1 MRKKSIL
8 KELAH
13 LLVGGD
19 RYTGESFT
27 KERVI
32 SLMSPIP
39 PTKIIAQDG
48 PEQVVSGYTHPQVVM
63 EATKQISAD
72 LMN

>member
-1 MRKKSIL
+1 
-8 KELAH
+8 
-13 LLVGGD
+13 
-19 RYTGESFT
+19 
-27 KERVI
+27 
-32 SLMSPIP
+32 MSPIP